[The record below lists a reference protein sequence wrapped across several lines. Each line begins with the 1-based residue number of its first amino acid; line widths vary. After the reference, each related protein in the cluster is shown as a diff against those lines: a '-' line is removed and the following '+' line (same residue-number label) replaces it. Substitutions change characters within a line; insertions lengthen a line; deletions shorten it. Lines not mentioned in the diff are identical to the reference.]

1 MGFKEDADF
10 ARFVSMGAAGTAK
23 VGRVLRDDYGHRP
36 VELERYAMSNKVW
49 QTKVKRLRLPDLVCL
64 RCGRRIES
72 RAKSKLG
79 IVVSHSDRPGRE
91 WNAGG
96 MRPSDLYAFVRADL
110 SSGTPEVGRPIFF
123 SSNALNSVVDRARLS
138 APKAA
143 SEGSEV
149 MMTWPSWV
157 PNRSGVVEGID
168 SEDRIVCQWDDGG
181 TLRYWQWRRWGDSR
195 HLYVEPGSRITAEE
209 TMVAGVVQ
217 PSEAPA
223 CPGDVWDIASAL
235 SDDEETEQYAG
246 IKAVGILRRDDLGE
260 TLARIEAE
268 EEDWRIRLE
277 AAAALAR
284 LDPVAWTKRIV
295 TLADEANSRDE
306 ARMEAVFTLS
316 EIMTDEASDALAA
329 VAGDVANPV
338 ELRAAAAWGLGRGV
352 HPRPDLLLPL
362 TSSQEP
368 LVSLHAIVALESV
381 PDDAIPEL
389 VSALGSDDDRVAAS
403 AAHVLSRQACVEPL
417 LDAVRQSGRA
427 RLWALGALGDLY
439 PDLVREAAGGQLD
452 EATEQALEPMWLA
465 QHDWL
470 RRDEGRDGL
479 EALDVQTV
487 RFDPV
492 ELGD

>member
-23 VGRVLRDDYGHRP
+23 VGLVLRDDYGHRP
-36 VELERYAMSNKVW
+36 VELERYAMANKVW

-64 RCGRRIES
+64 RCGRRFES

-110 SSGTPEVGRPIFF
+110 SNGTPEVGQPIFF
-123 SSNALNSVVDRARLS
+123 SSEALNSIVGLARRS

-149 MMTWPSWV
+149 TMTWPSWV

-168 SEDRIVCQWDDGG
+168 SEGRIFCRWDDGR
-181 TLRYWQWRRWGDSR
+181 TFRYWQWRRWDQR
-195 HLYVEPGSRITAEE
+195 YLYVEPGSRITADE
-209 TMVAGVVQ
+209 TMVAGVVP
-217 PSEAPA
+217 PSGSLSCA
-223 CPGDVWDIASAL
+223 GDVWDVAGAL
-235 SDDEETEQYAG
+235 SDNEETERYAG
-246 IKAVGILRRDDLGE
+246 IKAVGILRREDLGE
-260 TLARIEAE
+260 QLIRMVGE

-277 AAAALAR
+277 VAAALAR
-284 LDPVAWTKRIV
+284 LNPASWTKRIV
-295 TLADEANSRDE
+295 TLAGEANSRNE

-316 EIMTDEASDALAA
+316 EIPTDEASDALTALA
-329 VAGDVANPV
+329 KDVGNPV
-338 ELRAAAAWGLGRGV
+338 ELRAAAVWGLGRGV
-352 HPRPDLLLPL
+352 HPRPELLLPFI
-362 TSSQEP
+362 SAEEP
-368 LVSLHAIVALESV
+368 LVSLHAIVALESIPNESV
-381 PDDAIPEL
+381 PDL
-389 VSALGSDDDRVAAS
+389 VAALGSNDDRIAAS
-403 AAHVLSRQACVEPL
+403 AAHVLSRHECVDAL
-417 LDAVRQSGRA
+417 LDVVRESGRP
-427 RLWALGALGDLY
+427 RLWALGALGDLA
-439 PDLVREAAGGQLD
+439 PDLVRSAARGTLD
-452 EATEQALEPMWLA
+452 DETEQALEPMWLT

-470 RRDEGRDGL
+470 RRDDGRDGL

-492 ELGD
+492 NLGE

>member
-1 MGFKEDADF
+1 
-10 ARFVSMGAAGTAK
+10 MGAAGTAK
-23 VGRVLRDDYGHRP
+23 VGRVLRNDYRHRP
-36 VELERYAMSNKVW
+36 VELERYAMANKVW

-79 IVVSHSDRPGRE
+79 IVVSHSKRPGRE

-110 SSGTPEVGRPIFF
+110 SSGTPSVGQPIFF
-123 SSNALNSVVDRARLS
+123 SSEALNSVVNLARLS
-138 APKAA
+138 DRKAA
-143 SEGSEV
+143 SEGSEET
-149 MMTWPSWV
+149 MTWPSWV
-157 PNRSGVVEGID
+157 PNRSGVAEGID
-168 SEDRIVCQWDDGG
+168 SDDKIVCRWDDGR
-181 TLRYWQWRRWGDSR
+181 TLRYWQWKNWGDSR
-195 HLYVEPGSRITAEE
+195 YLYVEPGSRITAEE
-209 TMVAGVVQ
+209 TMVAGVVP
-217 PSEAPA
+217 PSEVPA
-223 CPGDVWDIASAL
+223 CPGEVWDIAGAL

-260 TLARIEAE
+260 SLARIQAEA
-268 EEDWRIRLE
+268 EDWRIRLE
-277 AAAALAR
+277 ATAALAR
-284 LDPVAWTKRIV
+284 LDPAAWTGRIV

-316 EIMTDEASDALAA
+316 EITTDAASDALSA
-329 VAGDVANPV
+329 VAGDPDNPV

-352 HPRPDLLLPL
+352 QPRPDLLLPL
-362 TSSQEP
+362 TSSEEP
-368 LVSLHAIVALESV
+368 LVSLHAIVALESIPEDSV
-381 PDDAIPEL
+381 PDL
-389 VSALGSDDDRVAAS
+389 VAALGSDDDRVAAS
-403 AAHVLSRQACVEPL
+403 AAHVLFRQGCAAPL
-417 LDAVRQSGRA
+417 LDVVRQGGRA
-427 RLWALGALGDLY
+427 RLWALGALGDLS
-439 PDLVREAAGGQLD
+439 PDLVKEAAGGQLD

-492 ELGD
+492 ELGE